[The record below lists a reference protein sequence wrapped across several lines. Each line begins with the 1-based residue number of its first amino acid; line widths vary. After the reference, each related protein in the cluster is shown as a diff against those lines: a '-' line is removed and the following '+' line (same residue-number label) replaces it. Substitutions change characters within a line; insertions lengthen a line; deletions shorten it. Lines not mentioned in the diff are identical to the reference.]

1 MWIIV
6 SVFEWWTGSCRGYS
20 EAKEWVMAV
29 RATPDVS
36 GKVGGFEIVES
47 TDMSHA
53 VIDSSEPE
61 CGPLTSADLVLLL
74 KRLPVLDREISDR
87 ARVEQLSLL
96 ESIKNAAAAAQA
108 QVALDLDVSQ
118 REAQALAGVPAARRG
133 LGIAGQVGAA
143 RRESPVRGSQHLG
156 LAKILHELPH
166 TRAAFV
172 AGEVSEWRVMLVA
185 RATATLELAD
195 RVEVD
200 ARLAGQ
206 LAGMSDRR
214 AEAAAKAIAYE
225 LDPMS
230 PFKRARAAVSDRR
243 VSVRPAPDVMAL
255 VTGFVPCAQ
264 GVAVKKALRQGAE
277 AIYHA
282 QTADD
287 PRNRT
292 LTQIEADLFVQ
303 RLTGQARAEDVDIE
317 VGLVITDTALIA
329 GGATPARLEG
339 YGPIPAAL
347 ARELLRPDGGGVD
360 QTDGQGVAKD
370 TRAATTDPSA
380 TAVDGSCGDI
390 GRLNWAASQRPE
402 SGETACT
409 TSGGQGG
416 QNVPAEGDSG
426 LRLVGAAKGGGA
438 AEAKTA
444 ARIWLRRLF
453 ADPVDGSL
461 VGRDAKRRLF
471 RGSLRAFIVARDQT
485 CRTPYCD
492 APIRD
497 IDHIV
502 AWAAGGTTTPE
513 QGQGL
518 CRRCNLDKQAP
529 GWSAQV
535 VDDEDHS
542 HTVTTITPTATR
554 PDAHAPSVLPTYR
567 PPPGRAGPG
576 LAVSNLE
583 NTG

>member
-6 SVFEWWTGSCRGYS
+6 SVFEWWTGSCQGYS
-20 EAKEWVMAV
+20 EAKEWGMAV

-156 LAKILHELPH
+156 LAKILQELPH

-225 LDPMS
+225 LI
-230 PFKRARAAVSDRR
+230 RCRR
-243 VSVRPAPDVMAL
+243 S
-255 VTGFVPCAQ
+255 
-264 GVAVKKALRQGAE
+264 
-277 AIYHA
+277 
-282 QTADD
+282 
-287 PRNRT
+287 
-292 LTQIEADLFVQ
+292 
-303 RLTGQARAEDVDIE
+303 
-317 VGLVITDTALIA
+317 
-329 GGATPARLEG
+329 
-339 YGPIPAAL
+339 
-347 ARELLRPDGGGVD
+347 
-360 QTDGQGVAKD
+360 
-370 TRAATTDPSA
+370 
-380 TAVDGSCGDI
+380 
-390 GRLNWAASQRPE
+390 
-402 SGETACT
+402 
-409 TSGGQGG
+409 
-416 QNVPAEGDSG
+416 SG
-426 LRLVGAAKGGGA
+426 LG
-438 AEAKTA
+438 
-444 ARIWLRRLF
+444 
-453 ADPVDGSL
+453 
-461 VGRDAKRRLF
+461 
-471 RGSLRAFIVARDQT
+471 
-485 CRTPYCD
+485 
-492 APIRD
+492 
-497 IDHIV
+497 
-502 AWAAGGTTTPE
+502 
-513 QGQGL
+513 
-518 CRRCNLDKQAP
+518 RRCRIVGCRCVRLRMS
-529 GWSAQV
+529 W
-535 VDDEDHS
+535 
-542 HTVTTITPTATR
+542 R
-554 PDAHAPSVLPTYR
+554 W
-567 PPPGRAGPG
+567 
-576 LAVSNLE
+576 
-583 NTG
+583 

>member
-1 MWIIV
+1 M
-6 SVFEWWTGSCRGYS
+6 
-20 EAKEWVMAV
+20 
-29 RATPDVS
+29 
-36 GKVGGFEIVES
+36 
-47 TDMSHA
+47 
-53 VIDSSEPE
+53 
-61 CGPLTSADLVLLL
+61 
-74 KRLPVLDREISDR
+74 LDREISDQ
-87 ARVEQLSLL
+87 ARVEQLGLL

-118 REAQALAGVPAARRG
+118 REAQALAGVPAVRQG
-133 LGIAGQVGAA
+133 LGVAAQVGAA

-185 RATATLELAD
+185 RATATLDLDD
-195 RVEVD
+195 RIEVD
-200 ARLAGQ
+200 ARLAGR

-230 PFKRARAAVSDRR
+230 PLKRARAAVSDRR

-282 QTADD
+282 QSADD
-287 PRNRT
+287 PSNRT

-303 RLTGQARAEDVDIE
+303 RLTGQAQAEDVDIE

-329 GGATPARLEG
+329 GGSTPARLEG

-347 ARELLRPDGGGVD
+347 ARELLRPDGDGGD
-360 QTDGQGVAKD
+360 GVAGEGASEPND
-370 TRAATTDPSA
+370 AGSVEGPGVRAGGSAGGARFPASSGRGDVRGAGMTAGGSVRDSRTPTPKQTQKLVPTQKLTPTPTPVERTDARATGIA
-380 TAVDGSCGDI
+380 TGDG
-390 GRLNWAASQRPE
+390 
-402 SGETACT
+402 
-409 TSGGQGG
+409 
-416 QNVPAEGDSG
+416 G
-426 LRLVGAAKGGGA
+426 LRLVGTTKDRAGP
-438 AEAKTA
+438 EAKVA
-444 ARIWLRRLF
+444 ARVWLRRLF

-502 AWAAGGTTTPE
+502 AWAAGGMTTPE

-529 GWSAQV
+529 GWAAEA
-535 VDDEDHS
+535 VDYPDHT
-542 HTVTTITPTATR
+542 HTVSTTTPTATR
-554 PDAHAPSVLPTYR
+554 PAAHAPPVLPTYR
-567 PPPGRAGPG
+567 HPLRRVAPDAAPALSDAG
-576 LAVSNLE
+576 
-583 NTG
+583 

>member
-1 MWIIV
+1 
-6 SVFEWWTGSCRGYS
+6 
-20 EAKEWVMAV
+20 
-29 RATPDVS
+29 
-36 GKVGGFEIVES
+36 
-47 TDMSHA
+47 
-53 VIDSSEPE
+53 
-61 CGPLTSADLVLLL
+61 
-74 KRLPVLDREISDR
+74 
-87 ARVEQLSLL
+87 
-96 ESIKNAAAAAQA
+96 
-108 QVALDLDVSQ
+108 
-118 REAQALAGVPAARRG
+118 
-133 LGIAGQVGAA
+133 
-143 RRESPVRGSQHLG
+143 
-156 LAKILHELPH
+156 
-166 TRAAFV
+166 
-172 AGEVSEWRVMLVA
+172 MLVA

-255 VTGFVPCAQ
+255 VTGIVPCAQ

-329 GGATPARLEG
+329 GGSTPARLEG

-370 TRAATTDPSA
+370 CRAATTDPA
-380 TAVDGSCGDI
+380 AEAVDGSYIDT
-390 GRLNWAASQRPE
+390 RRPSSTASQRPE
-402 SGETACT
+402 SRETPST
-409 TSGGQGG
+409 TTVAQ
-416 QNVPAEGDSG
+416 GDSNMPAAGDPG
-426 LRLVGAAKGGGA
+426 LRLVGAAKGGSA
-438 AEAKTA
+438 TEDKTA
-444 ARIWLRRLF
+444 ARVWLRRLF

-492 APIRD
+492 AAIRD

-502 AWAAGGTTTPE
+502 AWAAGGSTTPE

-529 GWSAQV
+529 GWSAHV
-535 VDDEDHS
+535 LDVPAHT
-542 HTVTTITPTATR
+542 HTVSTTTPTATR
-554 PDAHAPSVLPTYR
+554 AAAHAPPLLPTYR
-567 PPPGRAGPG
+567 PPPDRAADD
-576 LAVSNLE
+576 AVLSRLSD
-583 NTG
+583 TG

>member
-1 MWIIV
+1 MY
-6 SVFEWWTGSCRGYS
+6 EWWTGSCRGYS
-20 EAKEWVMAV
+20 GAKEWGMAS
-29 RATPDVS
+29 AMTPDVS
-36 GKVGGFEIVES
+36 GRVGGFELVEPA
-47 TDMSHA
+47 DMSSAAIH
-53 VIDSSEPE
+53 SSEWA
-61 CGPLTSADLVLLL
+61 CAPLTSADLAVLL

-87 ARVEQLSLL
+87 ARVEQLGLL

-133 LGIAGQVGAA
+133 LGVAGQVGAA

-185 RATATLELAD
+185 RATATLDLDD

-225 LDPMS
+225 LDPMA

-287 PRNRT
+287 PANRT

-303 RLTGQARAEDVDIE
+303 RLTGQAQAEDVDIE

-329 GGATPARLEG
+329 GGSTPARLEG
-339 YGPIPAAL
+339 YGPIPAPL
-347 ARELLRPDGGGVD
+347 ARELLRPDSEPGS
-360 QTDGQGVAKD
+360 
-370 TRAATTDPSA
+370 SA
-380 TAVDGSCGDI
+380 DSSVGDGSVSACGE
-390 GRLNWAASQRPE
+390 GAA
-402 SGETACT
+402 
-409 TSGGQGG
+409 
-416 QNVPAEGDSG
+416 PASTDAAG
-426 LRLVGAAKGGGA
+426 LRLVGAPTATA
-438 AEAKTA
+438 ADGKSA

-471 RGSLRAFIVARDQT
+471 RGSLREFIVARDQT

-529 GWSAQV
+529 GWSAQA
-535 VDDEDHS
+535 VDVPEHT

-567 PPPGRAGPG
+567 PPPARAPDIVMGG
-576 LAVSNLE
+576 LE